1 MILSPGGKPRLQ
13 AEKGPG
19 SRGSGIPNR
28 DGSVVKYSFLPSH
41 RFSFAVAV
49 TVCAMAVSAAA
60 QQSIGELYA
69 TDASVKGS
77 VILAGSGTS
86 VLSGSS
92 IQAGAQ
98 SATLKL
104 DRGGNVLVCE
114 GTKLAVT
121 SSRTGRELL
130 FSLNTG
136 NLELNYP
143 LGTEADTLL
152 TPDLR
157 LVLPG
162 PGTVHVAVRVT
173 AQGDTCVQSLPWN
186 VSAITISE
194 SMGDATYQVKPD
206 ETVVFQRG
214 HLNDAVH
221 SQQNCGCPR
230 STPVEVAKA
239 PTTPAATLPPQKTAP
254 PTDVAAARP
263 APPDQHLAMEAPF
276 VFHGEDPASDLG
288 PHIALLR
295 LENKRVV
302 QLEPV
307 VLPPPIQAKKQPP
320 KQPATQEAKKQPHGF
335 FSKLGTFFASIF
347 H

>member
-1 MILSPGGKPRLQ
+1 MTV
-13 AEKGPG
+13 A
-19 SRGSGIPNR
+19 
-28 DGSVVKYSFLPSH
+28 
-41 RFSFAVAV
+41 AV
-49 TVCAMAVSAAA
+49 A
-60 QQSIGELYA
+60 QQSVGELYA

-98 SATLKL
+98 LATLKL
-104 DRGGNVLVCE
+104 DRGGNLLVCE
-114 GTKLAVT
+114 GTKLSVT
-121 SSRTGRELL
+121 TSRTGRELL
-130 FSLNTG
+130 FSLNSG

-173 AQGDTCVQSLPWN
+173 PQGDTCVQSLPWN

-194 SMGDATYQVKPD
+194 SMGDATYQVKQD
-206 ETVVFQRG
+206 ETVVFRGG
-214 HLNDAVH
+214 HLNDAEH
-221 SQQNCGCPR
+221 SRQNCGCARSVPVQVAQASPVAPAPAQTMPSGAGLA
-230 STPVEVAKA
+230 STPVSSGSVAA
-239 PTTPAATLPPQKTAP
+239 PPKMAP

-276 VFHGEDPASDLG
+276 IFHGEDPVPDLA
-288 PHIALLR
+288 PHVAVLR
-295 LENKRVV
+295 VENRRLV
-302 QLEPV
+302 QLEPM

-320 KQPATQEAKKQPHGF
+320 KPAATQEAKKASHGF
-335 FSKLGTFFASIF
+335 FGKLATFFTSIF